1 MSITI
6 KLFGSLVDAVGK
18 NEIPM
23 QDITDTDSVR
33 KKLIA
38 DFPVLEN
45 HSFVVAVSKRIVRE
59 NKKLNTGDEVA
70 LLPPFA
76 GG

>member
-6 KLFGSLVDAVGK
+6 KLFGSLVDVVGK

-23 QDITDTDSVR
+23 QNMTDTDSVR

-38 DFPVLEN
+38 DFPVLGN
-45 HSFVVAVSKRIVRE
+45 YSFVVAVSKRIIRE